1 MFYLSIIVPLEI
13 GMVMLNNFLFAIE
26 LQLAHQEEPDTMNL
40 EKNNKEPRKGSVDES
55 ACMVGLF
62 LE

>member
-1 MFYLSIIVPLEI
+1 MPLDI
-13 GMVMLNNFLFAIE
+13 DTVILNNFLFAIE
-26 LQLAHQEEPDTMNL
+26 LPLAHQEEPDTMNL

>member
-1 MFYLSIIVPLEI
+1 MPLDI
-13 GMVMLNNFLFAIE
+13 DTVMLNNFLFAIE
-26 LQLAHQEEPDTMNL
+26 LPLAHQEEPDTMNL